1 MTSFSCQSMVGRRR
15 VCVIALL
22 SLGQDRLK
30 VRRWACSLV
39 AIGAYVLA
47 FVSAGYLLVQLFSF
61 TVKRVQSVCPKA

>member
-1 MTSFSCQSMVGRRR
+1 M
-15 VCVIALL
+15 IALL